1 MPVLLF
7 AFTGIGLLV
16 GALVAHYW
24 SHDSHTEAVKTSG
37 VGAGAVS
44 ATVNPVRPPIA
55 YKGDTVFSLTHC
67 QWGYCVGA
75 VHGPKGWEYRVVM
88 ENYESEIPRR
98 FVVKCSEDEVVR

>member
-1 MPVLLF
+1 MPGLLL
-7 AFTGIGLLV
+7 AATGIGLLL
-16 GALVAHYW
+16 GALFANW
-24 SHDSHTEAVKTSG
+24 WGSDSHAAAVRTG
-37 VGAGAVS
+37 YVGAGAVS

>member
-24 SHDSHTEAVKTSG
+24 SHDSHAAAVKAGG
-37 VGAGAVS
+37 VGATAM
-44 ATVNPVRPPIA
+44 AALVNPPRPPVA

-75 VHGPKGWEYRVVM
+75 VHGPKGWEYNVVM
-88 ENYESEIPRR
+88 EDYESDSPRR
-98 FVVKCSEDEVVR
+98 FMVNCSENELVR